1 MRFRR
6 RPDPPKGY
14 LLIMLMLAVT
24 VLSIGLM
31 LAMPVWRTELM
42 REKEEELIF
51 RGQQYAD
58 AVGRYVLK
66 NPGRY
71 PAKLEDLLEKKYI
84 RRLYRDPMTASGE
97 WNIVLNPGSA
107 GPPPPGPGGPQ
118 MAQSSAQQ
126 VLVAPLKALPS
137 IRQPLI
143 LGVVSASK
151 ERSVKIWNEQETYDK
166 WLFYYGQDPKKLP
179 KIIMY
184 GEKEK
189 D

>member
-1 MRFRR
+1 
-6 RPDPPKGY
+6 
-14 LLIMLMLAVT
+14 MLMLAVT
-24 VLSIGLM
+24 VLGMGLM
-31 LAMPVWRTELM
+31 LAVPVWRTELM

-71 PAKLEDLLEKKYI
+71 PAKLEDLVEKKFI

-97 WNIVLNPGSA
+97 WNIILNPGST
-107 GPPPPGPGGPQ
+107 GPAPAGPGGMQ
-118 MAQSSAQQ
+118 GAQSAAQQ
-126 VLVAPLKALPS
+126 VLVAPLKVLSS
-137 IRQPLI
+137 IRQPQI

-179 KIIMY
+179 KIVMY